1 VPSGSPPPQS
11 WPRLAW
17 RPPLR
22 RCWPARPGQRLPKT
36 SQQWL
41 VGPGGELINA
51 HSGDCLADPG
61 NKTANGTALKLG
73 ACYGRAGETWAVT

>member
-1 VPSGSPPPQS
+1 MHAH
-11 WPRLAW
+11 R
-17 RPPLR
+17 
-22 RCWPARPGQRLPKT
+22 PARRARRWSCASGKA

-61 NKTANGTALKLG
+61 DKAANSTAVKLG
-73 ACYGRAGETWAVT
+73 ACYGRASEIWAVT